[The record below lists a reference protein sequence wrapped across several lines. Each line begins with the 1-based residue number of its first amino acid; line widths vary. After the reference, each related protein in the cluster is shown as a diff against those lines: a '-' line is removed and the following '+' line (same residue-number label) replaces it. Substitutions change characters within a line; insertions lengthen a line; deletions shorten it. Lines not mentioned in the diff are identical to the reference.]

1 MDDHQLGPGGGSPT
15 KRVKRDT
22 TETAGKPVGTRFEQ
36 TWPHVPSGWAREGGT
51 VGSWWQA
58 VNRAR
63 GHHIIY
69 SRDKLFS
76 NTPLE

>member
-1 MDDHQLGPGGGSPT
+1 MLSPMDDHQLGPGGGSPT

-22 TETAGKPVGTRFEQ
+22 TETAGKPVGTRF
-36 TWPHVPSGWAREGGT
+36 VPSFWAREGGT
-51 VGSWWQA
+51 VGSWWQD

-63 GHHIIY
+63 GHYIIY

-76 NTPLE
+76 E